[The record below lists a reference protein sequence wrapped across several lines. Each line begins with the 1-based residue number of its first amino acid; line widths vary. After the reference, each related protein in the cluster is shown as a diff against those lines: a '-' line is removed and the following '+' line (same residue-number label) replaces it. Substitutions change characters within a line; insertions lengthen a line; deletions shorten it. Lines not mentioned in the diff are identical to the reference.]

1 MRTLGR
7 VMAQKTV
14 IRSCWQGFK
23 SIKLKG
29 LGRVKSGCVGLS
41 RPLASPELPDMMGN
55 ACLWNVGRTR
65 AELQAE
71 LRASFPHETEFPR
84 QIPLLMINAS
94 TPTLLAGLRSF
105 GEEYD
110 G

>member
-1 MRTLGR
+1 LGE
-7 VMAQKTV
+7 
-14 IRSCWQGFK
+14 S
-23 SIKLKG
+23 
-29 LGRVKSGCVGLS
+29 
-41 RPLASPELPDMMGN
+41 
-55 ACLWNVGRTR
+55 R